1 MELHEGHRDRLR
13 ERFFTHG
20 LETFNEIEALELLLY
35 YAIPRKDTNPLAH
48 ALLEKFG
55 SLDYVLSASEEKLC
69 EVPGIS
75 KRAAALLMM
84 VPQITRL
91 SELKRYDHLLDVT
104 NSRDVINYLIRYFR
118 YERDE
123 HLLMLCMDS
132 QNRVTHREVLY
143 KGIVNSVSFESRK
156 IVEVALKRK
165 AVSVVVAHN
174 HPDGP
179 AKASREDDNA
189 TQQIYNALMAV
200 GIKLYDHVIIAG
212 DDYVSYRRSGA
223 LDLYRYKY

>member
-1 MELHEGHRDRLR
+1 MEVHEGHRDRLR
-13 ERFFTHG
+13 ERFFAHG
-20 LETFNEIEALELLLY
+20 LETFNEIEALELLLF

-48 ALLEKFG
+48 ALLDRFG
-55 SLDYVLSASEEKLC
+55 SLEYVLSASEEELC

-91 SELKRYDHLLDVT
+91 SQLRRSERILNVT
-104 NSRDVINYLIRYFR
+104 NSRDIINYLIPYFR

-123 HLLMLCMDS
+123 MLIMLCMDA
-132 QNRVTHREVLY
+132 QNRVTHTDILY
-143 KGIVNSVSFESRK
+143 RGVVNSVSFDTRK

-179 AKASREDDNA
+179 AKSSWEDDSA
-189 TQQIYNALMAV
+189 TQQIYNALGSV

-223 LDLYRYKY
+223 LDLFRYKY